1 MYQNELHKKQGKVKN
16 KRRDLKSCF
25 TYFSSLIVYKKIA
38 IFEQVCTECSEEFCS
53 GTCKNFQYDSY
64 QRLIIEEK
72 EKDGP
77 GGGGVSG
84 LNADKLGG
92 VGMEK
97 AKPGKDRGRGPAIG
111 KKGGK
116 PGKKEKRKGGKNNAN
131 ILAGM
136 PI

>member
-1 MYQNELHKKQGKVKN
+1 M
-16 KRRDLKSCF
+16 
-25 TYFSSLIVYKKIA
+25 
-38 IFEQVCTECSEEFCS
+38 CTECSEEFCS

-77 GGGGVSG
+77 GGAGVSG

-97 AKPGKDRGRGPAIG
+97 QKSGKDRGRGPAIG

-116 PGKKEKRKGGKNNAN
+116 PGKKEKKKGGKSKD

>member
-1 MYQNELHKKQGKVKN
+1 M
-16 KRRDLKSCF
+16 RIISF
-25 TYFSSLIVYKKIA
+25 
-38 IFEQVCTECSEEFCS
+38 QVCTECSEEFCS

-77 GGGGVSG
+77 GGSGVSG

-97 AKPGKDRGRGPAIG
+97 QKSGKDKG
-111 KKGGK
+111 KGSNMGKRPGK
-116 PGKKEKRKGGKNNAN
+116 PGKKEKRKGGKKD